1 MNAKIKKSNG
11 RTCRARNAMNMRPQ
25 NTGDSGMRIGLL
37 PVVLAL
43 AGLIAGGCASP
54 HSGSATGGPAAAAEK
69 LPPVIPPPEAF
80 FAKFRPADQ
89 DAGRKFY
96 KKYIDVNGLPVAASG
111 DVTDEALQRTY
122 HIVTHLLAAR
132 PDIIQ
137 AMITNGTRLIIIGKD
152 QVYTDMPEYRNSPN
166 PQYLNERVRGTGGV
180 DVTSF
185 GEGKFLYLPL
195 DPYHDERIGV
205 HQICP
210 THPPA
215 PGPVDPTSP

>member
-11 RTCRARNAMNMRPQ
+11 LTRRARNAMNMRSE
-25 NTGDSGMRIGLL
+25 NMGDSGMRIGLL
-37 PVVLAL
+37 PIVLAL

-54 HSGSATGGPAAAAEK
+54 HPGSSARGPAAAVEK

-89 DAGRKFY
+89 EAGRKFY
-96 KKYIDVNGLPVAASG
+96 KKYIDVKGLPVAASG
-111 DVTDEALQRTY
+111 DVADEALQRTY

-166 PQYLNERVRGTGGV
+166 PQYLNERVRGTGGFKYCGLGRSEEH
-180 DVTSF
+180 TSELQSPDHLVCRLLLEKKKTTSARNQH
-185 GEGKFLYLPL
+185 G
-195 DPYHDERIGV
+195 
-205 HQICP
+205 
-210 THPPA
+210 PA
-215 PGPVDPTSP
+215 R